1 MPTYLPASGSIS
13 LSSISSIMSGG
24 NSLSSYR
31 NAYFFT
37 AANAF
42 GRLPTTTIKFSDF
55 RSKGKQAN
63 VVAGQYLM
71 YGNGSTTIGVVNTL
85 AIDIAGAGGGGAGA
99 NGNYSVGAAGGNG
112 GATTFITPIGTLTGP
127 GGGGAPSANVNGTDG
142 ANNRDGY
149 PDGGLSGN
157 GVNRGGVGGR
167 HTVSG
172 IQLSAA
178 TDFDA
183 ISAWFNKNV
192 TANCGVGGA
201 GGAGGVNQIPVFN
214 FEAQLIGF
222 NYPQVTSG
230 SAGTNGVVAIY
241 WT

>member
-1 MPTYLPASGSIS
+1 MSYLPDSGNIS
-13 LSSISSIMSGG
+13 LTSIRSTMNGG

-37 AANAF
+37 AANAY
-42 GRLPTTTIKFSDF
+42 GRLPTTTITFSDF

-63 VVAGQYLM
+63 VASGSYSIF
-71 YGNGSTTIGVVNTL
+71 GNGNVTIGVVNTL
-85 AIDIAGAGGGGAGA
+85 AIDIAGAGGGGAGD
-99 NGNYSVGAAGGNG
+99 NGNYSAGAAGGNG

-149 PDGGLSGN
+149 PYGGTSGN

-172 IQLSAA
+172 INLNVA

-214 FEAQLIGF
+214 FQGQLIGY
-222 NYPQVTSG
+222 NYPQVASG

>member
-1 MPTYLPASGSIS
+1 MSYLPASGNIS
-13 LSSISSIMSGG
+13 LSSIRSIMNGG

-37 AANAF
+37 SANSY
-42 GRLPTTTIKFSDF
+42 GRLPSSTIRFSDF
-55 RSKGKQAN
+55 YAKGKRAN
-63 VVAGQYLM
+63 VATGQYLM

-85 AIDIAGAGGGGAGA
+85 NIDIAGAGGGGAGA
-99 NGNYSVGAAGGNG
+99 NGNYSSGAPGGNG

-149 PDGGLSGN
+149 PYGGTSGN
-157 GVNRGGVGGR
+157 GVNRGGIGGR
-167 HTVSG
+167 HTYAG

-183 ISAWFNKNV
+183 IAAWFGRTV

-201 GGAGGVNQIPVFN
+201 GGAGGNNQIPVYN
-214 FEAQLIGF
+214 FQGQLIGY

>member
-1 MPTYLPASGSIS
+1 
-13 LSSISSIMSGG
+13 MSGG

-37 AANAF
+37 AANSY

-63 VVAGQYLM
+63 VAAGSYSM
-71 YGNGSTTIGVVNTL
+71 TGNSTTTIGVVNTL

-99 NGNYSVGAAGGNG
+99 KGNYDAGGAPGGNG
-112 GATTFITPIGTLTGP
+112 GSTTFITPIGTLTAP
-127 GGGGAPSANVNGTDG
+127 GGGGAPSSTVNGTDG

-149 PDGGLSGN
+149 PYGGLSGN
-157 GVNRGGVGGR
+157 GVNRGGIGGR
-167 HTVSG
+167 HTYTG
-172 IQLSAA
+172 TILNAA

-183 ISAWFNKNV
+183 IAAWFNKTV
-192 TANCGVGGA
+192 TANCGVGGG
-201 GGAGGVNQIPVFN
+201 GGAGGDSFVFISGA
-214 FEAQLIGF
+214 F
-222 NYPQVTSG
+222 YP
-230 SAGTNGVVAIY
+230 AGRGADGNKGTDGIVAIY

>member
-1 MPTYLPASGSIS
+1 MSYLPDSGNIS
-13 LSSISSIMSGG
+13 LTSIRSIMNGG

-37 AANAF
+37 AANAY
-42 GRLPTTTIKFSDF
+42 GRLPSSTIRFSDF

-63 VVAGQYLM
+63 VAAGQYLL
-71 YGNGSTTIGVVNTL
+71 YGNSSATIGVVNTL

-99 NGNYSVGAAGGNG
+99 NGNYSAGAPGGNG
-112 GATTFITPIGTLTGP
+112 GATTFSTPIGTLTGP

-149 PDGGLSGN
+149 PFGGTSGN
-157 GVNRGGVGGR
+157 GVNRGGIGGR
-167 HTVSG
+167 HTVAG

-183 ISAWFNKNV
+183 IAAWFGKNV

-201 GGAGGVNQIPVFN
+201 GGAGGVNQIPVFT
-214 FEAQLIGF
+214 FGGQLIRYD
-222 NYPQVTSG
+222 YPQVASG
-230 SAGTNGVVAIY
+230 SAGTDGVVAIY